1 MKDKDLELEGLQ
13 DEELDPEDLQDEDFD
28 FEEIEYNTRI
38 ELKKIIN
45 SIENNFRTFLFSF
58 PLDED
63 SETIEAYDL
72 DVSEILNK
80 LETEF
85 ETDNTDEI
93 ISIIRYSD
101 YYRVKLTYIDDYIK
115 RLLKKTGDNDSKID
129 DLIKIFYFL
138 DEIELFLDSHNNS
151 DELRDLKEKAIADN
165 QLIQNNL
172 NSSNTL
178 VNYLRHAQTHKIYV
192 GEAEK
197 FKKNAYKY
205 ECTFYFLIFLTF
217 IYFSGLTIY
226 VPDFEIMGFKIG
238 FPAKSIANGNISFY
252 IQKISVLVL
261 SSTLAAFLLKRS
273 FMNRELFQEAYR
285 VAQELET
292 LPSYIES
299 FSKDVQEKVRLDL
312 AYKYFGREYKSN
324 QNSNEN
330 GSANFM
336 AENIKANTE
345 FLKALKDISTSKAE
359 KVKNEADM

>member
-1 MKDKDLELEGLQ
+1 MKDKDLELE
-13 DEELDPEDLQDEDFD
+13 DLQDEDLETD
-28 FEEIEYNTRI
+28 DLQDDELELKDLEYNTI
-38 ELKKIIN
+38 NEITNIIH
-45 SIENNFRTFLFSF
+45 SIETNFRTLLFSLPVDEF
-58 PLDED
+58 SENIEDYELDISD
-63 SETIEAYDL
+63 ALTRL
-72 DVSEILNK
+72 EIA
-80 LETEF
+80 F
-85 ETDNTDEI
+85 ATDDTDEVM
-93 ISIIRYSD
+93 SLVRHGD
-101 YYRVKLTYIDDYIK
+101 YYRLKFGHIDSYIK
-115 RLLKKTGDNDSKID
+115 QLLKKPSDSELID

-138 DEIELFLDSHNNS
+138 DEIELFLEIHLNS
-151 DELRDLKEKAIADN
+151 DKLKSLKDNASYNN
-165 QLIQNNL
+165 QLIQDNV

-178 VNYLRHAQTHKIYV
+178 VNYLRHTQTHKIYV

-197 FKKNAYKY
+197 FKKNAHRY
-205 ECTFYFLIFLTF
+205 ELTFYFLILFMF
-217 IYFSGLTIY
+217 IYFSGMTIY
-226 VPDFEIMGFKIG
+226 IPDFEIIGLKIG
-238 FPAKSIANGNISFY
+238 FPAKSIDGGNISFY

-312 AYKYFGREYKSN
+312 AYKYFGREYKST

-345 FLKALKDISTSKAE
+345 FLKALKDISSSKVD
-359 KVKNEADM
+359 KVKTETDL